1 MILQLPAGYSTD
13 PSVVRP
19 GTSAALTAR
28 TIDATVK
35 SPLGRAQDAVA
46 TIIPTMA
53 ERAPS
58 PLLIG
63 TLGVT
68 LALALIFTRRMRFRP
83 TALFSGALML
93 LPVSSHQP
101 PSGAAEFRHDG
112 DGFVSP
118 GQYAARFRDRSVP
131 PPRNETV
138 AVPMEPVPPA
148 YERPSYQRPSYAID
162 YSPPPAPPP
171 ASRVRPIPSIDLV
184 IPAEDIDL
192 LTQRGR
198 VLRDEAVRMAFRFYS
213 DHKELRRQIARMR
226 LREQLRQLQHS
237 DWQDLADDDTWRH

>member
-1 MILQLPAGYSTD
+1 MTLQLPGGYSAD

-68 LALALIFTRRMRFRP
+68 LAVALVVTRRTRFRP
-83 TALFSGALML
+83 SALFAGALML

-101 PSGAAEFRHDG
+101 PTGAADFRHDG

-118 GQYAARFRDRSVP
+118 SQYAQRFSDPSVP
-131 PPRNETV
+131 PPRNQTV
-138 AVPMEPVPPA
+138 AVPMEPVQP
-148 YERPSYQRPSYAID
+148 YEQPSYRRRSYAID
-162 YSPPPAPPP
+162 YAPPP
-171 ASRVRPIPSIDLV
+171 QPPALDRDRRMPSIDLV
-184 IPAEDIDL
+184 IPAEEL
-192 LTQRGR
+192 QVLTQRGR
-198 VLRDEAVRMAFRFYS
+198 DLRDEAVRMAFRLYA
-213 DHKELRRQIARMR
+213 DRQQIRRQIARMR
-226 LREQLRQLQHS
+226 LREQLRQLQRS
-237 DWQDLADDDTWRH
+237 DWQDIAEDDGGRR

>member
-1 MILQLPAGYSTD
+1 MTLQFPAGYRAD

-68 LALALIFTRRMRFRP
+68 LALALVVTRRMRFRP
-83 TALFSGALML
+83 TAVLSSALML
-93 LPVSSHQP
+93 LPLSSHQP
-101 PSGAAEFRHDG
+101 PPGAAEFRHDG
-112 DGFVSP
+112 ERFVSTTQD
-118 GQYAARFRDRSVP
+118 GARFRDPTVP
-131 PPRNETV
+131 PPRNVAV
-138 AVPMEPVPPA
+138 AVPTEP
-148 YERPSYQRPSYAID
+148 
-162 YSPPPAPPP
+162 
-171 ASRVRPIPSIDLV
+171 
-184 IPAEDIDL
+184 
-192 LTQRGR
+192 
-198 VLRDEAVRMAFRFYS
+198 
-213 DHKELRRQIARMR
+213 
-226 LREQLRQLQHS
+226 
-237 DWQDLADDDTWRH
+237 

>member
-1 MILQLPAGYSTD
+1 MILQFPAGYSTD

-35 SPLGRAQDAVA
+35 SPLGRAGDAVA

-63 TLGVT
+63 TLSVT
-68 LALALIFTRRMRFRP
+68 LALALVVTRRMRFRP

-93 LPVSSHQP
+93 LPISSHQP

-118 GQYAARFRDRSVP
+118 AQYAQIARDRSVA
-131 PPRNETV
+131 PPRNERV
-138 AVPMEPVPPA
+138 AVPMDPAPPV
-148 YERPSYQRPSYAID
+148 YEQPSYQPPSYAID

-171 ASRVRPIPSIDLV
+171 AERARPIPSIDLV
-184 IPAEDIDL
+184 IPPEDL
-192 LTQRGR
+192 EVLTERGR
-198 VLRDEAVRMAFRFYS
+198 ALRDEAVRMALQFYA
-213 DHKELRRQIARMR
+213 DRRQIRRQIARMR

-237 DWQDLADDDTWRH
+237 DWHDLADDDRGRH